1 MLPTRILAPVWTPLA
16 WLTAGCASVVA
27 AWAGWRA
34 LRDRPVIL
42 RQLMAGAVVEALLLV
57 EVVVAAVRTATG
69 DGTGDPW
76 TFWGYLLTSLVVLPV
91 AAVWSFA
98 ERTRWSSVVLLV
110 AALTVAFLHVRMV
123 EVWAA

>member
-16 WLTAGCASVVA
+16 WVTAGGALALAVWA
-27 AWAGWRA
+27 AWRA

-42 RQLMAGAVVEALLLV
+42 RQLIAGSVVEGLLLV
-57 EVVVAAVRTATG
+57 EVVVAVVLTATG
-69 DGTGDPW
+69 GGTGDPW

-110 AALTVAFLHVRMV
+110 AAATVAFLHVRMV
-123 EVWAA
+123 QVWAA